1 MNVHLVLLVLVL
13 LPLLKMNLRV
23 LDVVSRTAER
33 VYRLRVYLQDGEG
46 ISRDDWLRALES
58 ARSVTAI

>member
-1 MNVHLVLLVLVL
+1 
-13 LPLLKMNLRV
+13 MNLRV

-46 ISRDDWLRALES
+46 LSRDDWLRALES